1 MSTIA
6 FYTLGCKVNQSD
18 TASME
23 KLFVQN
29 GYKVVDFTETA
40 DVYLINTCVV
50 TNMGQSK
57 SRKIIHRA
65 ARKSGN
71 PLIVVTGCY
80 PQTSPEEV
88 AKIAGVDL
96 LVGNQDRKNIVELV
110 NEALNNH
117 PEKAINQVHAFESG
131 FENLAA
137 GVEATKDR
145 AFLKIQEGCNQYCS
159 YCIIPY
165 ARGPLR
171 SRSLESIRKE
181 VAGLVQDGFQ
191 EVVLIGIHLGAYG
204 HETEKAPHLDKAVE
218 AALSVPGL
226 KRLRLGSLESVEVD
240 EHLLEIMTQDTRL
253 CPHLHL
259 PLQAG
264 CDKTLK
270 NMHRPYTTAKFKQLL
285 NDIRAK
291 VPGIAITTDVI
302 VGFPGETPEDFA
314 ATKKFAEECN
324 FSKIHVFPFS
334 RRQGTPAAT
343 MAEQVPE
350 NEKQARAAEL
360 GALDNELHK
369 AYCQS
374 LVGNTYEVLWEMR
387 NKEGFW
393 EGLTPNYVR
402 TFCQSS
408 ENLTGKILPIKI
420 EKTFLDGVLGDIIQF
435 TRQGGE
441 NND

>member
-1 MSTIA
+1 MRTIA
-6 FYTLGCKVNQSD
+6 FYTLGCKVNQAD

-23 KLFVQN
+23 KLFAQG
-29 GYKVVDFTETA
+29 GYKIVDFAEAA

-65 ARKSGN
+65 ARKSGS
-71 PLIVVTGCY
+71 PLLVVTGCY

-88 AKIAGVDL
+88 AKIEGVDL
-96 LVGNQDRKNIVELV
+96 LVGNQDRKNIVKLV
-110 NEALNNH
+110 DEALAKRPDN
-117 PEKAINQVHAFESG
+117 AINQVHAFNG
-131 FENLAA
+131 NFEDMAA

-171 SRSLESIRKE
+171 SRNLTGIKDE
-181 VAGLVQDGFQ
+181 VAALVKDGFQ

-204 HETEKAPHLDKAVE
+204 HETIDSPHLDQAVE
-218 AALSVPGL
+218 AALSVQGL

-240 EHLLEIMTQDTRL
+240 DHLLDIMIKDKRL
-253 CPHLHL
+253 CPHLHS

-264 CDKTLK
+264 CDKTLQ
-270 NMHRPYTTAKFKQLL
+270 NMHRPYTTAKFKALL
-285 NDIRAK
+285 EGIRAK
-291 VPGIAITTDVI
+291 VPGIAITTDII
-302 VGFPGETPEDFA
+302 VGFPGETAEDFA
-314 ATKKFAEECN
+314 VTKKFAEECQ

-343 MAEQVPE
+343 MDNQVPE
-350 NEKQARAAEL
+350 QEKQKRAAEL
-360 GALDNELHK
+360 GALDDKLH
-369 AYCQS
+369 AAFCQS

-387 NKEGFW
+387 NKEGLW

-402 TFCQSS
+402 AFCQS
-408 ENLTGKILPIKI
+408 EEDLTGKILPVKI
-420 EKTFLDGVLGDIIQF
+420 EKVYLDGVLGGII
-435 TRQGGE
+435 
-441 NND
+441 

>member
-1 MSTIA
+1 MHTIA
-6 FYTLGCKVNQSD
+6 FYTLGCKVNQAD

-23 KLFVQN
+23 KLFAGA
-29 GYKVVDFTETA
+29 GYKIVDFTEPA
-40 DVYLINTCVV
+40 DVYLVNTCVV

-65 ARKSGN
+65 ARKSGT
-71 PLIVVTGCY
+71 PLVVVTGCY
-80 PQTSPEEV
+80 PQTAPEEV

-96 LVGNQDRKNIVELV
+96 LVGNQDRKNIVQLV
-110 NEALNNH
+110 NGALAQR
-117 PEKAINQVHAFESG
+117 PENAINQVHAFNG
-131 FENLAA
+131 NFEDMAA

-171 SRSLESIRKE
+171 SRSLDSIKEE
-181 VAGLVQDGFQ
+181 VASLVKNGFQ

-204 HETEKAPHLDKAVE
+204 HETAGAPHLDQAVE
-218 AALSVPGL
+218 AALSVSGL

-240 EHLLEIMTQDTRL
+240 DHLLEIMLKDERL

-264 CDKTLK
+264 CDKTLR
-270 NMHRPYTTAKFKQLL
+270 NMHRPYTTAKFKTLL
-285 NDIRAK
+285 DGIRAK
-291 VPGIAITTDVI
+291 APGIAITTDII
-302 VGFPGETPEDFA
+302 VGFPGETKEDFT
-314 ATKKFAEECN
+314 ATLQFAKECA

-343 MAEQVPE
+343 MDNQVPE
-350 NEKQARAAEL
+350 QEKQVRAAEL
-360 GALDNELHK
+360 GALDERMHEE
-369 AYCQS
+369 YCRT
-374 LVGNTYEVLWEMR
+374 LVGKTYDVLWEMP
-387 NKEGFW
+387 NKEGLW

-402 TFCQSS
+402 TFCQST
-408 ENLTGKILPIKI
+408 EDLTGKILPIKI
-420 EKTFLDGVLGDIIQF
+420 EKTYLDGVLGDIIEN
-435 TRQGGE
+435 TQGGE

>member
-6 FYTLGCKVNQSD
+6 FYTLGCKVNQAD

-23 KLFVQN
+23 KLFTKA
-29 GYKVVDFTETA
+29 GYKIVEFTEPA
-40 DVYLINTCVV
+40 DVYLVNTCVV

-65 ARKSGN
+65 ARKAGS
-71 PLIVVTGCY
+71 PLVVVTGCY
-80 PQTSPEEV
+80 PQTAPEEV

-96 LVGNQDRKNIVELV
+96 LVGNQDRKNIVKLV
-110 NEALNNH
+110 NDALAQRPHN
-117 PEKAINQVHAFESG
+117 AINQVHAFNDN
-131 FENLAA
+131 FEDLAA

-171 SRSLESIRKE
+171 SRTLESIKE
-181 VAGLVQDGFQ
+181 EVENLVAEGFK

-204 HETEKAPHLDKAVE
+204 HEKEGAPHLDRAVE
-218 AALSVPGL
+218 AALSVQGL

-240 EHLLEIMTQDTRL
+240 DHLLEIMLKDKRL

-270 NMHRPYTTAKFKQLL
+270 NMHRPYTTAKFKALL
-285 NDIRAK
+285 EGIRAK
-291 VPGIAITTDVI
+291 VPGIAITTDII
-302 VGFPGETPEDFA
+302 VGFPDETEEDFA
-314 ATKKFAEECN
+314 ATKKFAAECA
-324 FSKIHVFPFS
+324 FAKIHVFPFS

-343 MAEQVPE
+343 MEKQVPE
-350 NEKQARAAEL
+350 QIKQKRAAEL
-360 GALDNELHK
+360 GQLDEQMHK
-369 AYCQS
+369 SYCGS
-374 LVGNTYEVLWEMR
+374 LVRKTYDVLWEMT
-387 NKEGFW
+387 NKEGLW

-402 TFCQSS
+402 AFCKS
-408 ENLTGKILPIKI
+408 EEDLTGKILPVKI
-420 EKTFLDGVLGDIIQF
+420 EKTYLDGVFGVIIKV
-435 TRQGGE
+435 TKQGGE